1 MTQNQRQ
8 TKYHQRSLCF
18 ELVTHGGSVSQH
30 FLTHKCNGLTRSVY
44 LLKMLQPQVIMRVF
58 GALVIL
64 LAFTFFSAACYA
76 AYQAPKWS
84 GKPRREQRNYGDRL
98 FFWCMFFSTVF
109 ELFSGL
115 ANTTLDQHKTATKR
129 PRKDHHLGKLFCG

>member
-1 MTQNQRQ
+1 
-8 TKYHQRSLCF
+8 
-18 ELVTHGGSVSQH
+18 
-30 FLTHKCNGLTRSVY
+30 
-44 LLKMLQPQVIMRVF
+44 MRVF

-84 GKPRREQRNYGDRL
+84 GKPRREQRNYGDRGVVCR
-98 FFWCMFFSTVF
+98 FFWCMVFSTVF

-115 ANTTLDQHKTATKR
+115 TNTTLDRYKTAAKR
-129 PRKDHHLGKLFCG
+129 PRKTII